1 MKTKEAK
8 KLEAINKKEIKNSTQ
23 NLSVIV
29 PAIDKLSAQMRL
41 LSHKL
46 SERYEEGDRRADA
59 IDEAITRLDTEIF
72 ALETLKTYEKETITL
87 CLSKC

>member
-8 KLEAINKKEIKNSTQ
+8 RIEAINRKEIKNSTQ

-29 PAIDKLSAQMRL
+29 PAIDKLAAQMRF

-46 SERYEEGDRRADA
+46 SERYDEGDRRSDA
-59 IDEAITRLDTEIF
+59 LDEAITRLDEAIK
-72 ALETLKTYEKETITL
+72 ALETLQTYEKETIEL
-87 CLSKC
+87 CQSKD

>member
-8 KLEAINKKEIKNSTQ
+8 RIKAINKKEIKNSTQ

-29 PAIDKLSAQMRL
+29 PAIDKLSAQMRF

-59 IDEAITRLDTEIF
+59 IDEAITRLDEAIK
-72 ALETLKTYEKETITL
+72 ALETLQTYEKETITL
-87 CLSKC
+87 CLSKG